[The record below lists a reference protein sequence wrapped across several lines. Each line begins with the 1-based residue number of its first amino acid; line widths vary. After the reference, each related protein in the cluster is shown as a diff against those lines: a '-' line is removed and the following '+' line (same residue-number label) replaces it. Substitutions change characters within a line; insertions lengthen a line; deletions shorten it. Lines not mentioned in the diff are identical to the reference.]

1 MICLRA
7 RRGQVERSKEN
18 ARDSPCDILLA
29 EFPCLFVLRFPIR
42 CNIAPQ
48 KRVLASLRSFRH
60 ALTNRAK
67 DLGVSQIW
75 DQQSEQQTTVIGL
88 HLHIGP
94 GSGTGLNPPQLTQ
107 FAKSP
112 PDSDS

>member
-1 MICLRA
+1 MICLCA
-7 RRGQVERSKEN
+7 GRGPFERSKEN
-18 ARDSPCDILLA
+18 ARDSLCDILLA

-48 KRVLASLRSFRH
+48 ECIFACLRSFRH
-60 ALTNRAK
+60 ALTNRAE

-75 DQQSEQQTTVIGL
+75 DKQSEHETTVIGL
-88 HLHIGP
+88 RLHIGP
-94 GSGTGLNPPQLTQ
+94 GSGTALNQPQLTQ

-112 PDSDS
+112 SDSDS